1 LHFSITQKTLERLE
15 WPRIAARLANAAR
28 TPRGRA
34 ALTPPPGADA
44 AAGFETSLE
53 AVLERHAETAEALA
67 ILSAG
72 DAPPLAGVAEVSAL
86 LSRARKGGTLAG
98 EALRELLGTLGAL
111 RETARFLLARREQ
124 APRLVALAAAVR
136 QQAAL
141 ERRIEASLE
150 PSGEVRDAASPEI
163 AQARRESRS
172 LAAEIQQ
179 RLARTLRDSDML
191 ARLSDAYFTVRND
204 RYVLPVRAEA
214 KGAVRGILHDASRS
228 GTTVFIEPEDLV
240 ELNNHLK
247 QSELGVQRETLRVLE
262 QLSRA
267 VGEAAGEI
275 ENGIAALVGVDLAFA
290 RAALA
295 QEMRATQPEV
305 GRDGVIRA
313 YALRHPLLPAE
324 EAVPNDARLGEGY
337 HVLVLSGPN
346 AGGKTVALKSVALAA
361 LCVRAGL
368 FVLAQAG
375 SRVDWFDAVL
385 ADIGD
390 EQDIRESLSTF
401 SAHMANLSRIVDEA
415 TPRSLVVLDE
425 IGTGT
430 DPSEGAAVAQACLEA
445 LADRGARVIATTH
458 YNLLKE
464 MAEVDAR
471 FANASFE
478 FDPETLAP
486 TYRLHVG
493 HPGASSALAVAAR
506 MGLHPDVL
514 ARANQLLDRDD
525 RRLDRMLSE
534 LAASRAALDHEQQEA
549 VRSRA
554 ASEAVRAEY
563 DVELAALQ
571 EQRETRYRSLREDLE
586 RGFREARAQVAA
598 VVRELQSGGS
608 ARDATRAQLRLAE
621 LAAERREVD
630 REAGLPAAQAP
641 ALARL
646 DWRHTRVGDLV
657 EIRGGGKGRLLSLP
671 DARGRVAIGVGS
683 ARLVVAMEL
692 VGSAPGGPTA
702 PAKPIALHRDTLARL
717 AEARDEGLQR
727 CDLRGL
733 RVDEALARLTEALD
747 RAAAQGSASVA
758 VVHGIGTGAL
768 RDAVRRHLQE
778 SPYVD
783 RFGPGEPG
791 EGGEGVTIARLEPAT
806 AR

>member
-1 LHFSITQKTLERLE
+1 MDTSITQKTLERLE
-15 WPRIAARLANAAR
+15 WPRIAERLADAAR

-34 ALTPPPGADA
+34 ALAPSAPTDV
-44 AAGFETSLE
+44 AAGFQASLE
-53 AVLERHAETAEALA
+53 AVRVRHAETAEALA

-72 DAPPLAGVAEVSAL
+72 DVPPLAGIREVSGL
-86 LSRARKGGTLAG
+86 LARARKGGTLAG

-111 RETARFLLARREQ
+111 RETAAFCSARGEQ
-124 APRLVALAAAVR
+124 APCLAAFAAAV
-136 QQAAL
+136 QEQSAL
-141 ERRIEASLE
+141 ERGIDAALE
-150 PSGEVRDAASPEI
+150 PSGEVRDAASPEL
-163 AQARRESRS
+163 AHARQASRN

-179 RLARTLRDSDML
+179 QLARTLQDPDML
-191 ARLSDAYFTVRND
+191 ARLSDAYFTLRND
-204 RYVLPVRAEA
+204 RYVLPVRVEA

-228 GTTVFIEPEDLV
+228 GTTVYIEPEAIV
-240 ELNNHLK
+240 ELNNRLK
-247 QSELGVQRETLRVLE
+247 QAGLSAQRETLRVLA

-267 VGEAAGEI
+267 VGDAADAI
-275 ENGIAALVGVDLAFA
+275 ETGITALVGVDLAFA

-295 QEMRATQPEV
+295 QTMRATRPEV
-305 GRDGVIRA
+305 GNEGVVRA
-313 YALRHPLLPAE
+313 HALRHPLLPAD
-324 EAVPNDARLGEGY
+324 EAVANDVSLGEGY

-368 FVLAQAG
+368 FVPAESG

-401 SAHMANLSRIVDEA
+401 SAHMANLARIVDA
-415 TPRSLVVLDE
+415 ASPRSLVVLDE
-425 IGTGT
+425 LGTGT
-430 DPSEGAAVAQACLEA
+430 DPGEGAAVAQACLEA

-464 MAEVDAR
+464 MAEVDDR

-478 FDPETLAP
+478 FDPETLVP

-506 MGLHPDVL
+506 MGLHPHVL

-534 LAASRAALDHEQQEA
+534 LTASRAALDHEQQEA

-554 ASEAVRAEY
+554 ASEGVRADYEAK
-563 DVELAALQ
+563 LAALQ
-571 EQRETRYRSLREDLE
+571 ERRETLYHSMREDLE

-598 VVRELQSGGS
+598 IVRELQSGGS
-608 ARDATRAQLRLAE
+608 AQDATRAQQRLSE
-621 LAAERREVD
+621 WAAERREAD
-630 REAGLPAAQAP
+630 REIGIPAEAGP
-641 ALARL
+641 ALMQL
-646 DWRHTRVGDLV
+646 DWRHARIGDTV
-657 EIRGGGKGRLLSLP
+657 AVRGGGKGRLLSLP
-671 DARGRVAIGVGS
+671 DPRGRVRIGLGS
-683 ARLVVAMEL
+683 ARVVVAMEL
-692 VGSAPGGPTA
+692 VGATPAAASVA
-702 PAKPIALHRDTLARL
+702 AKPATLHKDTLTRL
-717 AEARDEGLQR
+717 ADERDDASQR
-727 CDLRGL
+727 CDLRGQ
-733 RVDEALARLTEALD
+733 RVDEALARLAEALD
-747 RAAAQGSASVA
+747 RAAAQGSARLA
-758 VVHGIGTGAL
+758 IIHGIGTGAL
-768 RDAVRRHLQE
+768 RDAVRRHLRE

-783 RFGPGEPG
+783 RFEPGGPG
-791 EGGEGVTIARLEPAT
+791 EGGEGVTIACLEPVP

>member
-1 LHFSITQKTLERLE
+1 
-15 WPRIAARLANAAR
+15 
-28 TPRGRA
+28 
-34 ALTPPPGADA
+34 
-44 AAGFETSLE
+44 
-53 AVLERHAETAEALA
+53 
-67 ILSAG
+67 
-72 DAPPLAGVAEVSAL
+72 
-86 LSRARKGGTLAG
+86 
-98 EALRELLGTLGAL
+98 
-111 RETARFLLARREQ
+111 
-124 APRLVALAAAVR
+124 
-136 QQAAL
+136 
-141 ERRIEASLE
+141 
-150 PSGEVRDAASPEI
+150 
-163 AQARRESRS
+163 
-172 LAAEIQQ
+172 
-179 RLARTLRDSDML
+179 ML

-214 KGAVRGILHDASRS
+214 KSSVRGILHDASRS
-228 GTTVFIEPEDLV
+228 GTTVFIEPEELV
-240 ELNNHLK
+240 ELNNRLK

-267 VGEAAGEI
+267 VGEAASEI

-337 HVLVLSGPN
+337 HILVLSGPN

-368 FVLAQAG
+368 FVPAQAG

-401 SAHMANLSRIVDEA
+401 SAHMANLARIVDEA

-464 MAEVDAR
+464 MAEVDSR

-478 FDPETLAP
+478 FDPQTLAP

-506 MGLHPDVL
+506 MGLHPGVL

-534 LAASRAALDHEQQEA
+534 LAASRAALEHEQQEA
-549 VRSRA
+549 VRSRS

-563 DVELAALQ
+563 EVKLATLQ
-571 EQRETRYRSLREDLE
+571 ERRETLYRSMREDLE

-646 DWRHTRVGDLV
+646 DWRHVRVGDLV

-671 DARGRVAIGVGS
+671 DTRGRVAVGVGS
-683 ARLVVAMEL
+683 ARLVVSHGARRPCVRWTDDACEARRL
-692 VGSAPGGPTA
+692 APGHSCASGRRTGGGIA
-702 PAKPIALHRDTLARL
+702 ALRPA
-717 AEARDEGLQR
+717 
-727 CDLRGL
+727 
-733 RVDEALARLTEALD
+733 
-747 RAAAQGSASVA
+747 RAARGR
-758 VVHGIGTGAL
+758 GAL
-768 RDAVRRHLQE
+768 SPGRSARSRR
-778 SPYVD
+778 
-783 RFGPGEPG
+783 RAGEREPRSRAWHRNRSAARRRAPTPW
-791 EGGEGVTIARLEPAT
+791 GVSLRRPLRPRRAWRGRRGRHACASRAGNRPLRSACT
-806 AR
+806 ARAARCPESRAPFQDGSIR